1 MANGDISKY
10 RTCFTQLPIRLP
22 DRPVNETAASRTDDS
37 RVIVVRSI
45 VGGVLMGLANLVPG
59 ISGGTMLLAAGI
71 YPKFI
76 EAVANVTRFRFRF
89 ESILVLGCVV
99 AAAATA
105 ILLLAG
111 TLKDLVVDQRWIMY
125 SIFIGLT
132 LGGLPVVWRLARPA
146 SRGLVVSAIVS
157 FSLMVLLALLQA
169 YGVTGSGG
177 SNSVTLFVA
186 GLAGA
191 AAMILPGVSGGYL
204 LLLMG
209 QYVPILGGID
219 ALKTALRERDFAAM
233 LDPTFSVV
241 VPVGLGVVIGVAV
254 VGNALQWFLSRYRK
268 ATLGALIGLL
278 LGSTV
283 GLWPFQ
289 QPVAPAVGDMIKG
302 RVVTEETIDEIDPE
316 DWKTAYFRPDALTV
330 ASSIGLIAIGFAAT
344 MGIARIG
351 RDDPS

>member
-1 MANGDISKY
+1 MAIGDRCKY
-10 RTCFTQLPIRLP
+10 RTFFVHCRLRQP
-22 DRPVNETAASRTDDS
+22 DRPVNETAVHSNADS
-37 RVIVVRSI
+37 QVIVVRSI
-45 VGGVLMGLANLVPG
+45 VGGTLMGLANLVPG

-89 ESILVLGCVV
+89 ESMLVLGCVV
-99 AAAATA
+99 AAAAAA

-111 TLKDLVVDQRWIMY
+111 TLKDLVVDHRWIMY

-146 SRGLVVSAIVS
+146 SKSLVISALVS
-157 FSLMVLLALLQA
+157 FSLMVLLAVLQA
-169 YGVTGSGG
+169 YGVAGSGG
-177 SNSVTLFVA
+177 SNSVMLFTA

-219 ALKTALRERDFAAM
+219 ALKTALRERDLTAM
-233 LDPTFSVV
+233 LDPAFSVV
-241 VPVGLGVVIGVAV
+241 LPVGLGVVIGVAV
-254 VGNALQWFLSRYRK
+254 VGNALQWFLNHYRK

-289 QPVAPAVGDMIKG
+289 RPVAPAVGDVIKG
-302 RVVTEETIDEIDPE
+302 QVVTEETIEDIDPE
-316 DWKTAYFRPDALTV
+316 DWKTTYFRPDALTV
-330 ASSIGLIAIGFAAT
+330 ASSVGLIAIGLAAT

-351 RDDPS
+351 HDESS

>member
-1 MANGDISKY
+1 
-10 RTCFTQLPIRLP
+10 
-22 DRPVNETAASRTDDS
+22 
-37 RVIVVRSI
+37 
-45 VGGVLMGLANLVPG
+45 
-59 ISGGTMLLAAGI
+59 MLLATGI

-76 EAVANVTRFRFRF
+76 EAVADLTRFRFRF
-89 ESILVLGCVV
+89 ESILVLACVV
-99 AAAATA
+99 AAAGTG

-111 TLKDLVVDQRWIMY
+111 TLKDLVVNQRWVMY
-125 SIFIGLT
+125 SLFIGLT

-146 SRGLVVSAIVS
+146 SRGLAGAAMIS
-157 FSLMVLLALLQA
+157 FALMVALALLQA
-169 YGVTGSGG
+169 SGVTGSGG
-177 SNSVTLFVA
+177 SNSVMLFIA

-219 ALKTALRERDFAAM
+219 QFKSALRDRDLAAM
-233 LDPTFSVV
+233 MDPAFSVV
-241 VPVGLGVVIGVAV
+241 LPVGLGVVIGVAL
-254 VGNALQWFLSRYRK
+254 VGNALQWLLHHQRK

-289 QPVAPAVGDMIKG
+289 TPQPPSVGDTIKG
-302 RVVTEETIDEIDPE
+302 QVVTEETIGDIDPE
-316 DWKTAYFRPDALTV
+316 DWNTTYFRPDLRIIGC
-330 ASSIGLIAIGFAAT
+330 SIGLIAMGFATT

-351 RDDPS
+351 REESSEK